1 VQTSGKRQQ
10 GFTIAEL
17 LIAAT
22 ITLVIVLL
30 LGTMF
35 GSLTNTASRANQRI
49 DAFRDARAALQLM
62 ERDFTGLV
70 KADKT
75 AYFALDKR
83 WQPSG
88 GDPADAYASQGNS
101 GPNQQLFALVSARN
115 KPAGSKPNEIGDLC
129 AVGYYCRWEGNR
141 YTLRRFFR
149 HSIDTYNAIKPQ
161 ISGITLNYTP
171 ASLLYLP
178 ARTDDILAS
187 YVWNLQV
194 TAYKSD
200 GTKDTT
206 YPLVIDP
213 SNTSVTL
220 PAAIEIQFDAISPAA
235 ARTVVATSSNPTD
248 WMDSNS
254 STYRRL
260 IAPHVYSFRTRI
272 GFN

>member
-1 VQTSGKRQQ
+1 VQLPRTRRQA
-10 GFTIAEL
+10 FTIAEL

-62 ERDFTGLV
+62 ERDFAGVV
-70 KADKT
+70 KAPQT

-83 WQPSG
+83 WQDG
-88 GDPADAYASQGNS
+88 ADAYSAQGNS
-101 GPNQQLFALVSARN
+101 GPNHQLFALVSARN
-115 KPAGSKPNEIGDLC
+115 KPTGTVANQIGDLC

-149 HSIDTYNAIKPQ
+149 HSIDTFNAIKPQ
-161 ISGITLNYTP
+161 ISGSTLNYTP
-171 ASLLYLP
+171 PSLLYIP
-178 ARTDDILAS
+178 ANTDDILAS

-194 TAYKSD
+194 TAYKAD

-213 SNTSVTL
+213 SNTAVTL

-235 ARTVVATSSNPTD
+235 ARTVLAASTDPTD

-254 STYRRL
+254 SIYRRL
-260 IAPHVYSFRTRI
+260 ILPHLYSFRTRI